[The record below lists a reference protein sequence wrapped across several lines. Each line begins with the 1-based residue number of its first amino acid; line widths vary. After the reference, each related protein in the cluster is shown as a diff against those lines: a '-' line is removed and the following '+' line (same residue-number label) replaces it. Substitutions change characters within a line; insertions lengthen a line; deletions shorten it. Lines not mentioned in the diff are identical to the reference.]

1 VPEQLGT
8 WNVPGAGGNGGTD
21 LLQQIRFGA
30 IGQSLSCMQLFG
42 QVAAHTP
49 PQQIGVA
56 LVALQSDDCVHDAA
70 HAVTEWFRHSPAA
83 VTFGSRMRGV
93 EQQTSP
99 FAVLQAESR
108 TQDVGQS
115 LGAVQMGFA

>member
-1 VPEQLGT
+1 
-8 WNVPGAGGNGGTD
+8 
-21 LLQQIRFGA
+21 
-30 IGQSLSCMQLFG
+30 MQLFG

-56 LVALQSDDCVHDAA
+56 LVALHSDDCVHDAA
-70 HAVTEWFRHSPAA
+70 HAVTFRHNPAA
-83 VTFGSRMRGV
+83 VTFGSRIRGV

-108 TQDVGQS
+108 AQDVGQS
-115 LGAVQMGFA
+115 LGFA